1 MKILGLRN
9 LFKSEILDF
18 SLKFSKITIDTAILK
33 DFSIGK
39 GKPLIAKSQFYQLL
53 TSTLP
58 LSASPFPSPSKTLQ
72 FRKNHLQLLL
82 FFLLQNRSKVRFNCV
97 SILTTLINSQQYL
110 DPVEVYS
117 QLVEQEGMNE

>member
-18 SLKFSKITIDTAILK
+18 SVKFSKITIDTAILK

-53 TSTLP
+53 STQLP
-58 LSASPFPSPSKTLQ
+58 LSPSPFPSPSKTL
-72 FRKNHLQLLL
+72 
-82 FFLLQNRSKVRFNCV
+82 
-97 SILTTLINSQQYL
+97 
-110 DPVEVYS
+110 
-117 QLVEQEGMNE
+117 